1 MVFVAIVSIYCGS
14 LPVVQNPFPPTQPRT
29 PFRCQSNVAECQD
42 ERCYYGDL
50 VAMTR
55 EELKTRLDE
64 LARKYVETQNPEIAE
79 ELYQLAR
86 ELEKIEN
93 ESLE

>member
-1 MVFVAIVSIYCGS
+1 MA
-14 LPVVQNPFPPTQPRT
+14 R
-29 PFRCQSNVAECQD
+29 NVKTNSAP
-42 ERCYYGDL
+42 YGDL

-55 EELKTRLDE
+55 EELKTRLDD
-64 LARKYVETQNPEIAE
+64 LARKYVETQNPEVAE